1 MKTGIPYLAFEEEG
15 HVYKY
20 RNKPVDSVTQIL
32 SKAGLS
38 GNPFYTPGSAQR
50 GHEVHLMTALHDR
63 GLLDEDELPDWMRGY
78 LESWKQFLS
87 TAPVIIIDIEKF
99 VFNSKLKYTG
109 RVDRT
114 VYYDNVPG
122 ILDIKSG
129 AYEPWHPIQLWGY
142 ADTDYRENLDHFSL
156 IGVYLKA
163 TGGFPGVKIYDNKN
177 GLTVWRAAVTIARW
191 KEKK

>member
-1 MKTGIPYLAFEEEG
+1 MKTGIPYLTFEEEG

-50 GHEVHLMTALHDR
+50 GQEVHLMTALHDQ

-87 TAPVIIIDIEKF
+87 TAPVIIIDVEKY
-99 VFNSKLKYTG
+99 VFNSQSYYGG
-109 RVDRT
+109 RVDRSI
-114 VYYDNVPG
+114 YWEGVPG

-129 AYEPWHPIQLWGY
+129 AYERWHEIQLWGY
-142 ADTDYRENLDHFSL
+142 ADAYYKPNSNCFNLV
-156 IGVYLKA
+156 GVYLKP
-163 TGGFPGVKIYDNKN
+163 TGGFPKIEHADNIENLYD
-177 GLTVWRAAVTIARW
+177 WRAAIRIARW